1 MLSSFSSIDVN
12 GSKRLFPTPSVS
24 NLSLRP
30 CRYLSA
36 VTRSSSQGSVDRY
49 KWERLQRFATFDLL
63 LVQKRLVARMKITNG
78 TENYYLGGI
87 WRRLEQLERIYGRF
101 PSVDQSSR
109 FAGVPNLGKPLYREK
124 TVYIKTHKTAI
135 NRPVDHTR
143 ET

>member
-49 KWERLQRFATFDLL
+49 KRERLQRFATFDSL
-63 LVQKRLVARMKITNG
+63 LVQKRLKARMKITNG
-78 TENYYLGGI
+78 TENYLVLP
-87 WRRLEQLERIYGRF
+87 RRNLEAIGAVGANLRPFSFRGSVGPLRWSAQPSLVNLCIER
-101 PSVDQSSR
+101 
-109 FAGVPNLGKPLYREK
+109 KPL
-124 TVYIKTHKTAI
+124 T
-135 NRPVDHTR
+135 
-143 ET
+143 

>member
-49 KWERLQRFATFDLL
+49 KRERLQRFATFDSL

-109 FAGVPNLGKPLYREK
+109 FAGVPNLGKPLYKEK
-124 TVYIKTHKTAI
+124 TIYIKTHKTAI